1 VYSQVRLAV
10 ASVKRQ
16 NGIWPSAVA
25 CVKEPKRRKGI
36 GVGGHCGARRG
47 AAAEFQPHSEDLD
60 SFI

>member
-36 GVGGHCGARRG
+36 GAGGHCGARKRG
-47 AAAEFQPHSEDLD
+47 GR
-60 SFI
+60 